1 MRGRKPGM
9 SPSHKFTMSYF
20 PAEPGEPLWDMTVP
34 ELMQWNAKDHPDRIA
49 LVEGI
54 ADPTRRRRWTYR
66 QLVDDA
72 AAVARGLLERFTP
85 GDKVGIIA
93 PETPEWVIFQHAI
106 CMAGLVIVPV
116 NPAYTERELEFILRN
131 AEAKGIVFAET
142 SRGKALRPMIETV
155 QASIPHL
162 VHAICITDL
171 DRLKAEG
178 RPDRELPR
186 LDPGEIMQIQYTSGT
201 TGFPKGACLHHRGVI
216 NSARLIVERAD
227 FPVGGVWINSM
238 PMFHI
243 GGGIVSAIGT
253 FSRHG
258 TFVLM
263 QQFDPGLFLELI
275 EAEGVNCSL
284 IVPTMI
290 LALLNHPD
298 MKTRDVSSFRSILSG
313 AAAVPAALVHRAK
326 KEFGVDFAIMF
337 GQTESNGP
345 FIETLTSDP
354 VELQSETIGRPVPH
368 VEVKIVDLE
377 TLETVPVGTVGELW
391 MRGFGTMKGYYGQPE
406 ATAAALTPD
415 GWLRT
420 GDLCT
425 MDENGYMRIAGR
437 LKEMIIRG
445 GMNLYPKE
453 IEEVIFDHPQV
464 SQVAVLGLPDD
475 TWGEIVAAV
484 VLPSAGGD
492 CPTAEELYAYCRK
505 NLSPQKTPEK
515 WFFVQSYPMTATGKI
530 QKNLL
535 ADMIRAGELAETA
548 WARPVRNSVVA

>member
-1 MRGRKPGM
+1 MTQAQ
-9 SPSHKFTMSYF
+9 KFTMSYF

-34 ELMQWNAKDHPDRIA
+34 ELMRWNAKEYPDRVA
-49 LVEGI
+49 LVEGV
-54 ADPTRRRRWTYR
+54 ADPDKRRRWTYR
-66 QLVDDA
+66 ELVDEA
-72 AAVARGLLERFTP
+72 EALARGLLERFSP

-106 CMAGLVIVPV
+106 CMAGLIIVPV

-131 AEAKGIVFAET
+131 AEAKGIVFAES

-155 QASIPHL
+155 QSSIPHL
-162 VHAICITDL
+162 VHAISITEL
-171 DRLKAEG
+171 EQLKSEG
-178 RPDRELPR
+178 RPERELPR
-186 LDPGEIMQIQYTSGT
+186 LDGGEVMQIQYTSGT
-201 TGFPKGACLHHRGVI
+201 TGFPKGACLHHRGAI

-275 EAEGVNCSL
+275 EGERVNCSL

-298 MKTRDVSSFRSILSG
+298 VKKRDVSSFRSILSG

-354 VELQSETIGRPVPH
+354 VELQCETIGRPIPH

-453 IEEVIFDHPQV
+453 IEEVIFDHPKV
-464 SQVAVLGLPDD
+464 SQVAVLGLADD

-484 VLPSAGGD
+484 VLPRSGDD
-492 CPTAEELYAYCRK
+492 CPSAEELYSYCRQ

-515 WFFVQSYPMTATGKI
+515 WFFVESYPLTATGKI
-530 QKNLL
+530 QKNVL
-535 ADMIRAGELAETA
+535 ADMIAAGELAESA
-548 WARPVRNSVVA
+548 WARPVRNSVIA

>member
-1 MRGRKPGM
+1 M
-9 SPSHKFTMSYF
+9 SQSHKFTMSYF

-54 ADPTRRRRWTYR
+54 ADPTRRRRWTYQ
-66 QLVDDA
+66 QLVDEA
-72 AAVARGLLERFTP
+72 TAVARGLLERFAP

-345 FIETLTSDP
+345 FIETLTTDP

-484 VLPSAGGD
+484 VLPCAGDD
-492 CPTAEELYAYCRK
+492 CPSAEELYAYCRK

-530 QKNLL
+530 QKNVL
-535 ADMIRAGELAETA
+535 ADMIRVGELAETA
-548 WARPVRNSVVA
+548 WARPVRNSVIA

>member
-1 MRGRKPGM
+1 MTQTQ
-9 SPSHKFTMSYF
+9 KFTMSYF

-34 ELMQWNAKDHPDRIA
+34 ELMQWNAKDYPDRIA
-49 LVEGI
+49 LVEGV
-54 ADPTRRRRWTYR
+54 ADPAKRRRWTYR
-66 QLVDDA
+66 QLVDE
-72 AAVARGLLERFTP
+72 VTETARGLLEYFEP
-85 GDKVGIIA
+85 GDKVAIIA

-106 CMAGLVIVPV
+106 CMAGLIIVPV
-116 NPAYTERELEFILRN
+116 NPAYTDRELAFVLRSS
-131 AEAKGIVFAET
+131 EAKGIVFAET
-142 SRGKALRPMIETV
+142 SRGKALRPMVENAQV
-155 QASIPHL
+155 SLPDL
-162 VHAICITDL
+162 VHAICIADL
-171 DRLKAEG
+171 DRIKAHG
-178 RPDRELPR
+178 DPDRVLPR
-186 LDPGEIMQIQYTSGT
+186 LEPGEMMQIQYTSGT

-263 QQFDPGLFLELI
+263 PQFDPALFLELI
-275 EAEGVNCSL
+275 EAESVNCSL

-326 KEFGVDFAIMF
+326 KEFDVEFAIMF

-345 FIETLTSDP
+345 FIETLTTDP
-354 VELQSETIGRPVPH
+354 VELQCETIGRPIPH

-377 TLETVPVGTVGELW
+377 SLETVPVGTVGELW
-391 MRGFGTMKGYYGQPE
+391 MRGFGTMIGYYGRSE
-406 ATAAALTPD
+406 ATAAALTTD

-453 IEEVIFDHPQV
+453 IEEIIFDHPQV
-464 SQVAVLGLPDD
+464 AQVAVLGVPDE
-475 TWGEIVAAV
+475 TWGEIVAAIV
-484 VLPSAGGD
+484 QPRSTD
-492 CPTAEELYAYCRK
+492 ECPAAEELYGHCRK

-515 WFFVQSYPMTATGKI
+515 WFFVDSYPMTATGKI
-530 QKNLL
+530 QKNV
-535 ADMIRAGELAETA
+535 LAEMIQA
-548 WARPVRNSVVA
+548 GQLPEAVWVRPVRNSAIA

>member
-9 SPSHKFTMSYF
+9 SQSHKFTMSYF

-54 ADPTRRRRWTYR
+54 ADPTRRRRWTYQ
-66 QLVDDA
+66 QLVDEA
-72 AAVARGLLERFTP
+72 TAVARGLLERFAP

-345 FIETLTSDP
+345 FIETLTTDP

-406 ATAAALTPD
+406 ATVAALTPD

-453 IEEVIFDHPQV
+453 IEEVIFDHPKV

-484 VLPSAGGD
+484 VLPCAGDD
-492 CPTAEELYAYCRK
+492 CPSAEELYAYCRK

-530 QKNLL
+530 QKNVL

-548 WARPVRNSVVA
+548 WARPVRNSVIA

>member
-1 MRGRKPGM
+1 MTQDQ
-9 SPSHKFTMSYF
+9 KFTMSYF
-20 PAEPGEPLWDMTVP
+20 PAEPGEPLWDMSLP
-34 ELMQWNAKDHPDRIA
+34 ALMQWNAKDYPDRLA
-49 LVEGI
+49 LVEGV
-54 ADPTRRRRWTYR
+54 ADPARRRRWTYR
-66 QLVDDA
+66 QLLDKVT
-72 AAVARGLLERFTP
+72 AVARGLLERFEP
-85 GDKVGIIA
+85 GDKVAIIA

-106 CMAGLVIVPV
+106 CMAGLIIVPI

-131 AEAKGIVFAET
+131 AEVRGIVFAEA
-142 SRGKALRPMIETV
+142 SRGKDLRPLIEAV
-155 QASIPHL
+155 QTKIPHL
-162 VHAICITDL
+162 EQAICIADL
-171 DRLKAEG
+171 EQIKSEG
-178 RPDRELPR
+178 KPDRELPR
-186 LDPGEIMQIQYTSGT
+186 LDPGDVMQIQYTSGT
-201 TGFPKGACLHHRGVI
+201 TGFPKGACLHHRGSL

-227 FPVGGVWINSM
+227 FPLGGVWINTM

-275 EAEGVNCSL
+275 EAEAVNCSL

-326 KEFGVDFAIMF
+326 KEFGVEFAIMF

-345 FIETLTSDP
+345 FIETLTTDP

-368 VEVKIVDLE
+368 VDVKIVDLE
-377 TLETVPVGTVGELW
+377 TLETVPVNTVGELW
-391 MRGFGTMKGYYGQPE
+391 MRGFGTMKGYYGMPE
-406 ATAAALTPD
+406 ATAAALTQD

-425 MDENGYMRIAGR
+425 MDENGYLRVAGR

-453 IEEVIFDHPQV
+453 IEEVIFDHPGV
-464 SQVAVLGLPDD
+464 SQVAVLGLPDE
-475 TWGEIVAAV
+475 TWGEVVAAV
-484 VLPSAGGD
+484 VLPCSTAAA
-492 CPTAEELYAYCRK
+492 PSAEELYAYCRK
-505 NLSPQKTPEK
+505 NLSPQKSPEK
-515 WFFVQSYPMTATGKI
+515 WFFVQNYPMTATGKI
-530 QKNLL
+530 QKNVLSE
-535 ADMIRAGELAETA
+535 MIQVGDLVETA
-548 WARPVRNSVVA
+548 WDRPVRNSAIG